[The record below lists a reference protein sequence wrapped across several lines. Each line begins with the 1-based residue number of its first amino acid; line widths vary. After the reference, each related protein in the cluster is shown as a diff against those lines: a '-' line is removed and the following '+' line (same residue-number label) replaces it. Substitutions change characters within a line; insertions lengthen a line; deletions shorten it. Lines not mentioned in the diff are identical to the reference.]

1 MPPAIPTT
9 HLSNRFLI
17 TPDSFTSKKPRPPLG
32 SEAFSSWYN
41 NTHGRRGTL
50 WARYKSVLVENG
62 NAARTMAAYI
72 ELNPVRASMVENPK
86 AYRWCGYAVA
96 GGQLACNG
104 V

>member
-1 MPPAIPTT
+1 M
-9 HLSNRFLI
+9 
-17 TPDSFTSKKPRPPLG
+17 
-32 SEAFSSWYN
+32 
-41 NTHGRRGTL
+41 
-50 WARYKSVLVENG
+50 LVENG